1 MLDKIKSRLTNL
13 VYYKKTI
20 FLAFLFFIFIMVAL
34 YVYKVYKDQ
43 RKKITHP
50 VSHTMTGE
58 ESSSKSASDMES
70 GQMQGDKSV
79 DLYLFYTEWCPHCK
93 KAKPEWE
100 TLKNN
105 YSGNKT
111 VNGYKINFVEVDCD
125 ANPDMANKFKVEGY
139 PTIKMIKG
147 NQIIEF
153 DAKPDVKNLEEF
165 LTTVLSK

>member
-1 MLDKIKSRLTNL
+1 MLDKIKNRLTNL

-20 FLAFLFFIFIMVAL
+20 FLAFILFIFIMVAL

-50 VSHTMTGE
+50 ESHTMTGE
-58 ESSSKSASDMES
+58 ESESINSNDSSKM
-70 GQMQGDKSV
+70 GGNKTV

-105 YSGNKT
+105 YSGAKT
-111 VNGYKINFVEVDCD
+111 VNEYKINFVEVDCE
-125 ANPDMANKFKVEGY
+125 ANPDLANKFNVEGY
-139 PTIKMIKG
+139 PTIKMVKG

-153 DAKPDVKNLEEF
+153 DAKPEVKNLEEF
-165 LTTVLSK
+165 LSTVLSK